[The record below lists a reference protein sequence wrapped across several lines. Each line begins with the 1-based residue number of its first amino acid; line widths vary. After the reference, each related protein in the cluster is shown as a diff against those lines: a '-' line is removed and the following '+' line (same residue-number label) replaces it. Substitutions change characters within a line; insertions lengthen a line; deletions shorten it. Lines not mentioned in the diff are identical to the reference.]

1 MYCRQPPADGLHHRD
16 RDTVA
21 RLFVYLVVRLDGQHL
36 VDLFI
41 LPTLKTQTFSRSKT
55 ADALAVKYA

>member
-36 VDLFI
+36 VDPFI
-41 LPTLKTQTFSRSKT
+41 LPALQPQALPRSEA
-55 ADALAVKYA
+55 ADALA